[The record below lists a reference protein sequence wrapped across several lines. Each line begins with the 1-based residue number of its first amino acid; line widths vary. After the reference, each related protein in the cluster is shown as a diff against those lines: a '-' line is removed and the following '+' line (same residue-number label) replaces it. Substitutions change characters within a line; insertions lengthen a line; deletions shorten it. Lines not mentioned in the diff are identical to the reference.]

1 MRESESVTGMVL
13 LSAPSGEYD
22 RRLVLL
28 TRERGK
34 ITAFAHGARRPGS
47 PLMAASRTFAFGV
60 FFVYEGRTAY
70 TLHGAQISEYFEELS
85 LDVEAACFG
94 SYFLE
99 VAAFL
104 SQENMD
110 GSELLKLVYVS
121 LKALGKPSIP
131 NRLVQRV
138 FELRALVIDGQY
150 TQTPPEAVSEACA
163 YAWEYVITAP
173 VQRLYRFTLKE
184 GPLKEFERAVE
195 ASRRRF
201 IRHSF
206 RSLEILESLKAL
218 SSPGGDTNS

>member
-1 MRESESVTGMVL
+1 MRECESVTGMVL
-13 LSAPSGEYD
+13 LCAPSGEYD

-60 FFVYEGRTAY
+60 FSIYEGRTAY
-70 TLHGAQISEYFEELS
+70 TLQSAQISEYFEELS
-85 LDVEAACFG
+85 LDVEAACYG

-99 VAAFL
+99 VAAYL
-104 SQENMD
+104 SRENMD

-121 LKALGKPSIP
+121 LKALLKPSIP
-131 NRLVQRV
+131 NRLVQRI
-138 FELRALVIDGQY
+138 FELRALVIDGEY
-150 TQTPPEAVSEACA
+150 TEAPPGNVSEACA
-163 YAWEYVITAP
+163 YAWEYVIHTP
-173 VQRLYRFTLKE
+173 VGSLYRFTLKE
-184 GPLKEFERAVE
+184 GPLAEFEQAVE

-206 RSLEILESLKAL
+206 RSLDILESIKL
-218 SSPGGDTNS
+218 